1 MDRVIQGGP
10 IDYSQLHL
18 FLESS
23 LFLCSR
29 RSCEA
34 PQRRRR
40 VRADRARPVTARSPM
55 IRPPDGAASV
65 LAGLAKHPNAVGACG
80 QTEREVSI
88 ALHAPTGILRNQETM
103 QVILSTAGCGF
114 LHFVLS
120 QRNNHNRWNRGL
132 LFFFSMLSTI
142 SCNPAAAPI
151 TLKEQSCHR

>member
-29 RSCEA
+29 RS
-34 PQRRRR
+34 P
-40 VRADRARPVTARSPM
+40 DRARPVTARSPM

-80 QTEREVSI
+80 QTERVASN
-88 ALHAPTGILRNQETM
+88 ALHGPAGTPRNQETM
-103 QVILSTAGCGF
+103 QAQ
-114 LHFVLS
+114 HFAYG
-120 QRNNHNRWNRGL
+120 RGE
-132 LFFFSMLSTI
+132 
-142 SCNPAAAPI
+142 AA
-151 TLKEQSCHR
+151 